1 MGRGVIIKAPMKL
14 HELTPTDFEILKAME
29 IIVDGIAAMYGQHT
43 EVLLHSL
50 DARNPSIIKI
60 ANGHITGR
68 SVGAPITNLAM
79 MKIKSGQDV
88 SSPYMTKC
96 ATGKTLRSL
105 TTVIR
110 NGEHQ
115 AIGLLCINSDMD
127 APLQSVLRTMMPEC
141 MHQHEPSATP
151 EVFARNIDEALS
163 STIDSISTEVRGN
176 EAVPPSQKTRVMV
189 NQLHELGIFELKDS
203 AQIAARQL
211 GISVHSIY
219 RYLREIKKG

>member
-1 MGRGVIIKAPMKL
+1 MKL

-163 STIDSISTEVRGN
+163 GTIDSISAEVRGN

>member
-50 DARNPSIIKI
+50 DVRNPSIIKI

-163 STIDSISTEVRGN
+163 STIDSISAEVRGN